1 MTRRRA
7 GTLITVLLLLIGL
20 VAPVYAA
27 DTLTVWTSWG
37 VVNDFVN
44 QAGKDFSRTHPNYK
58 VESTLFPQRALE
70 AKIATALPAGSGA
83 DLIVINT
90 VSLWEYWDEKFLAP
104 VPKPHAEWARQVFA
118 RSALD
123 DLTDYKEQ
131 MAGLPFIYY
140 VESMFYN
147 ADHLSA
153 AGLPHSPATVDEML
167 TYAKRLTVIENGVVK
182 RQGIN
187 LRLGGGGHGI
197 AEKFWA
203 QAMVPYGVEPLVR
216 AGNGWRAGYNT
227 PQAVEALSVYL
238 RALHRDRS
246 ATFDLKGDAEG
257 FALGLGSMFQRE
269 SWVISYLAQNKAPVR
284 YVTALMPKG
293 PKNWG
298 TIAGTLGVVVPA
310 ASKHKEAAFELAKF
324 LNSPEN
330 SMRLTETTGW
340 QTARKDVDYA
350 PLYPKMPGL
359 KTFVD
364 SLKTPGYTVY
374 GYPRI
379 APVLEIMTRF
389 SERLAAAFQNK
400 QLIDNRTAIERL
412 LAQSAEE
419 TNKILADRGLLGR

>member
-1 MTRRRA
+1 MS
-7 GTLITVLLLLIGL
+7 GTTIARMFVSLLLVVGL
-20 VAPVYAA
+20 AMPAHAA

-44 QAGKDFSRTHPNYK
+44 QAGQEFARTNPNYR

-70 AKIATALPAGSGA
+70 AKIATSLPAGSGP

-90 VSLWEYWDEKFLAP
+90 VALWEYWEEKFLAP
-104 VPKPHAEWARQVFA
+104 APKAHADWARQVFA
-118 RSALD
+118 RSALE
-123 DLTDYKEQ
+123 DLTDYKDQ

-140 VESMFYN
+140 IEAMFYN
-147 ADHLSA
+147 SDHLA
-153 AGLPHSPATVDEML
+153 AAKIAKPPATIDEMM
-167 TYAKRLTVIENGVVK
+167 TAAKQMTVIEGGVIK
-182 RQGIN
+182 RQGLN

-227 PQAVEALSVYL
+227 PQGVDALNMYL

-246 ATFDLKGDAEG
+246 ATPELKGDAEG
-257 FALGLGSMFQRE
+257 FSLGLSSMVQRE
-269 SWVISYLAQNKAPVR
+269 SWVISYLAQNKSPLR

-293 PKNWG
+293 RNWG
-298 TIAGTLGVVVPA
+298 TIAGTLGVVVPV
-310 ASKHKEAAFELAKF
+310 ASKNKEAAFELAKF

-330 SMRLTETTGW
+330 SLRLTETTGW
-340 QTARKDVDYA
+340 QTARKDVDYT
-350 PLYPKMPGL
+350 PLYSKMPAL

-364 SLKTPGYTVY
+364 SVKTPGYTVY

-379 APVLEIMTRF
+379 PPALEVMTRF
-389 SERLAAAFQNK
+389 SERLAAAFQDK
-400 QLIDNRTAIERL
+400 SLVDNRPAIERL
-412 LAQSAEE
+412 LNQSAEE